1 MIPYG
6 GSTFMNEYNFNS
18 NLKRYKYLFYSLN
31 FVIFVVLAHVYIN
44 TLFFQVPFSE
54 VLSELIISLSIIII
68 LCSIY
73 TYKGIF
79 HKLYNPNNKMVINF
93 TVGFLFGIFIGY
105 FILYYSSHYVQP
117 NRVLFTDYFTF
128 RDYFHCIILAL
139 YIGLIICVGL
149 SILTTLSKRIH
160 ENSKGIIATI
170 LQREYRIFEIIYLV
184 IIFISFIILLNEFIQ
199 IIPTHKTKLYGMLFF
214 SPIVFSLPV
223 IVFTILEYVKRKSS
237 LAKICLCIGILMFF
251 WLWAFMD
258 IGYLL
263 LGP

>member
-6 GSTFMNEYNFNS
+6 GSSFMNEYNFNS
-18 NLKRYKYLFYSLN
+18 NLKRYKYCFYALN
-31 FVIFVVLAHVYIN
+31 FVVFFVLAHVYIN

-68 LCSIY
+68 LCSIC

-79 HKLYNPNNKMVINF
+79 HKLYNPNNKLVINF

-105 FILYYSSHYVQP
+105 FILYYSYHYVSP
-117 NRVLFTDYFTF
+117 HLILFTF
-128 RDYFHCIILAL
+128 RDCIHCIMLAL

-149 SILTTLSKRIH
+149 SILTTLSKRIY
-160 ENSKGIIATI
+160 ENSKGIATI
-170 LQREYRIFEIIYLV
+170 LQREYHVFEIIYLV
-184 IIFISFIILLNEFIQ
+184 IIFISCIILINEFIQ
-199 IIPTHKTKLYGMLFF
+199 IIPTHKTKLYGMLYF
-214 SPIVFSLPV
+214 SPTVFSLPV
-223 IVFTILEYVKRKSS
+223 IVFTILERKSS

-251 WLWAFMD
+251 WFWFFMD

>member
-1 MIPYG
+1 
-6 GSTFMNEYNFNS
+6 MNEYNFDS
-18 NLKRYKYLFYSLN
+18 NLKRYKYCFYALN
-31 FVIFVVLAHVYIN
+31 FAVFFILAHVYIN

-54 VLSELIISLSIIII
+54 VLPEFIISLSIIII

-79 HKLYNPNNKMVINF
+79 HKLYNPNNKLVINF
-93 TVGFLFGIFIGY
+93 KVGFLFGIFIGY
-105 FILYYSSHYVQP
+105 FILYYSYHYVSP
-117 NRVLFTDYFTF
+117 HLALFTF
-128 RDYFHCIILAL
+128 RDCIHCITLAL

-149 SILTTLSKRIH
+149 SILTTLSKRIY

-170 LQREYRIFEIIYLV
+170 LQRKYSVFEIIDLV
-184 IIFISFIILLNEFIQ
+184 IIFISFIILINEFIQ
-199 IIPTHKTKLYGMLFF
+199 IIPTHKTKLYGMLYF

-251 WLWAFMD
+251 WFCFFMD